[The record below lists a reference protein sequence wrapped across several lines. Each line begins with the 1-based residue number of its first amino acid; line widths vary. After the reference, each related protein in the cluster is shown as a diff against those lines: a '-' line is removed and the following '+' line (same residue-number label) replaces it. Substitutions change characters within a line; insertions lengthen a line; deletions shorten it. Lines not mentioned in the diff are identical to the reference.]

1 MTGVTLQV
9 NLLKSPGLPGTE
21 NFPCILLPVAHPER
35 VVEEPCLQG
44 DVGNCQLGSVP
55 VTARRLQG
63 QGQVAISLNWSGV
76 QGQDEI
82 FQAWPSDSPGHVRV
96 FRFGERVE
104 REGYVDCL
112 SLLKSVKLKLGKRLC

>member
-63 QGQVAISLNWSGV
+63 KGQVAISLNWPGV
-76 QGQDEI
+76 QGQGDI
-82 FQAWPSDSPGHVRV
+82 FKAWPLDDPGHVRV
-96 FRFGERVE
+96 LRFRERAEGER
-104 REGYVDCL
+104 YVDCL
-112 SLLKSVKLKLGKRLC
+112 SLLKNSSEKAKQMK